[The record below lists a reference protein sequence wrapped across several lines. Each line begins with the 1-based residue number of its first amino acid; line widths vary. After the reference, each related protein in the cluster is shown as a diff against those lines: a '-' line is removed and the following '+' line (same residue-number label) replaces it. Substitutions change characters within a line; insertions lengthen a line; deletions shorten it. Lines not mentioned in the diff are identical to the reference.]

1 MPAGTNVVAGSN
13 VVAAVN
19 VLAVGT
25 HVTVTAIAKW
35 FTDSANWHGA
45 DGIPHRLAEHLS
57 ICGLSL
63 LVALAVSL
71 PVGITLGHLRK
82 GGTLAE
88 NIANLG
94 RAVPSLAILIVAV
107 PIVGIGA
114 RPAELALVA
123 LSIPPLLTNAYV
135 GMAGVDEDVRDA
147 ARGLGMTGWQ
157 AAWRAELPLAL
168 PFILAGVRTAAFQV
182 VATATLAAVVA
193 YGGLGRY
200 IVDGLAVRDN
210 VEVVCG
216 SILVVALAVAV
227 EVLIAGLQRVIVA
240 PPLRTTHRSTH
251 VNEPEE
257 LTDAR
262 VLEPTA

>member
-1 MPAGTNVVAGSN
+1 M
-13 VVAAVN
+13 
-19 VLAVGT
+19 LAT
-25 HVTVTAIAKW
+25 SSHVTVAAIAKW
-35 FTDSANWHGA
+35 FTDAANWHGA
-45 DGIPHRLAEHLS
+45 NGIPHRLAEHLS

-63 LVALAVSL
+63 LVAMAVSL
-71 PVGITLGHLRK
+71 PIGITLGHLRK
-82 GGTLAE
+82 GGTIAQ

-123 LSIPPLLTNAYV
+123 LSIPPLLTNTYV
-135 GMAGVDEDVRDA
+135 GMAGVDADVRDA

-168 PFILAGVRTAAFQV
+168 PLILAGVRTAAFQV

-200 IVDGLAVRDN
+200 IVDGLAIRDN

-216 SILVVALAVAV
+216 SILVVGLAVAV
-227 EVLIAGLQRVIVA
+227 EVLIAGLQRLIVA
-240 PPLRTTHRSTH
+240 PPLRDPNRSSTA
-251 VNEPEE
+251 NQPEE
-257 LTDAR
+257 LTDAP
-262 VLEPTA
+262 VLEPAA